1 MTRARGA
8 NRREEILLTE
18 GLDEVPED
26 AGLGRTLHELVLPV
40 GGEHHDRDRAL
51 VEDSPGGLDP
61 VELRH
66 LDVQKSQVRALGA
79 GQEDRF
85 FAVAGL
91 GADLET
97 GVLEQGPEVEPD
109 DRLVFGDQDP
119 QLWVSLAENAQ
130 PRDSGPGVLE
140 RFLKCGPM
148 SDHEYSTPKPLV
160 LRVEISAEQAASLAP
175 LLGAATEQVGIR
187 PVSDVAAISDVTAI
201 SDVAADARVTELK
214 RLETDLDQREAEF
227 EADVQFRED
236 RIERWRTEL
245 EELEQTLERRE
256 RDLVSYVD
264 QLQGVMSGSDN
275 AAWWSRP
282 AGGDGGVR

>member
-1 MTRARGA
+1 
-8 NRREEILLTE
+8 
-18 GLDEVPED
+18 
-26 AGLGRTLHELVLPV
+26 
-40 GGEHHDRDRAL
+40 
-51 VEDSPGGLDP
+51 
-61 VELRH
+61 
-66 LDVQKSQVRALGA
+66 
-79 GQEDRF
+79 
-85 FAVAGL
+85 
-91 GADLET
+91 
-97 GVLEQGPEVEPD
+97 
-109 DRLVFGDQDP
+109 
-119 QLWVSLAENAQ
+119 
-130 PRDSGPGVLE
+130 
-140 RFLKCGPM
+140 M

-175 LLGAATEQVGIR
+175 LFGATTEDVGLR
-187 PVSDVAAISDVTAI
+187 PI

>member
-1 MTRARGA
+1 MPRARGA
-8 NRREEILLTE
+8 NRREEVLLTE
-18 GLDEVPED
+18 RLDEVPED
-26 AGLGRTLHELVLPV
+26 AGLRRTLHELVLPV

-51 VEDSPGGLDP
+51 VEDAPGGLDP

-66 LDVQKSQVRALGA
+66 LDVQEGQVRALGA
-79 GQEDRF
+79 GQEDGF

-130 PRDSGPGVLE
+130 PRDRGRGAPE

-175 LLGAATEQVGIR
+175 LFGAATENVGIR
-187 PVSDVAAISDVTAI
+187 PI
-201 SDVAADARVTELK
+201 SDVAPISDVQADARVTELK